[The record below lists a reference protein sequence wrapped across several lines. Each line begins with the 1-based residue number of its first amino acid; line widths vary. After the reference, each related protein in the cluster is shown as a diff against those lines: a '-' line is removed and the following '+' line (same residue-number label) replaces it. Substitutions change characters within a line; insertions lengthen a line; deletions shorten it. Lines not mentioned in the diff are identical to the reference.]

1 MFSCESSKIFNNT
14 FFIEH
19 LCVTASVF
27 LYAVTG

>member
-14 FFIEH
+14 FLMEH

-27 LYAVTG
+27 LYTITG